1 MSAWLTVSED
11 IWDGVKIISYTAR
24 ARLAV
29 IALSQNSIKWT
40 HSEKGVQCITQ
51 LTPQTSDSYK
61 SFDCQMGYAL

>member
-40 HSEKGVQCITQ
+40 HSEKGGSMYHSVNSANIW
-51 LTPQTSDSYK
+51 L
-61 SFDCQMGYAL
+61 L